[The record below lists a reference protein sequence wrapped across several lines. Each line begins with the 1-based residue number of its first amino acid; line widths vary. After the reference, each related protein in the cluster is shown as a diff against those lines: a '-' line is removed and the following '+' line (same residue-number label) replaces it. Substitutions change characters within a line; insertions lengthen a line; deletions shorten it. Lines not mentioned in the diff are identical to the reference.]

1 MKIKIMKIIK
11 EKSRNFD
18 LIFKKLINKRI
29 DAVNKNIE
37 IKVKKIIN
45 DVKKYGDTSL
55 IYSIKKFDKNTI
67 EKKDILLNSKKISQY
82 SKNID
87 PKILKSF
94 KIAVKRINK
103 YHLKQYPKNFTSKE
117 KGISLSQRWT
127 PIDSVGIYVPGGKA
141 SYPSSLIMSL
151 IPAKIAGVKRIVV
164 TTPSQKGKFN
174 PYIMA
179 ILKLFKIKEV
189 YQIGGAH
196 AIAAMSYGT
205 ESIKPVSKIFGP
217 GNIYVSTAKKQIF
230 GKSGIDTIAGPS
242 EIVVVA
248 DKKNKPDWI
257 ASDLIA
263 QAEHDEKSQSI
274 LITDNLNFASK
285 VKESIKRLTKNQIKK
300 KTINQSLEN
309 FGVIIVIKSIKN
321 SYKYVNEI
329 SPEHLH
335 LQTSINEYIYKRV
348 TNAGAVFFG
357 SYSTESFGDYIAGTN
372 HVLPTSGSARFSSG
386 LGVLDFMK
394 RNSAIRITKK
404 GFKKLSTYTQQMAEA
419 EGLYAHK
426 LSVKIREN

>member
-1 MKIKIMKIIK
+1 MKIIK
-11 EKSRNFD
+11 EKSKNFD
-18 LIFKKLINKRI
+18 SIFKKLINIRI
-29 DAVNKNIE
+29 DTVNKDIE
-37 IKVKKIIN
+37 LKVKKIIN
-45 DVKKYGDTSL
+45 DVRKHGDNSL
-55 IYSIKKFDKNTI
+55 IYSIRKFDKNKI
-67 EKKDILLNSKKISQY
+67 NKNEILLNSKKINQY
-82 SKNID
+82 SKDTD
-87 PKILKSF
+87 PEILKSF
-94 KIAVKRINK
+94 KIAIKRINK
-103 YHLKQYPKNFTSKE
+103 YHLKQYPKNFTTKE
-117 KGISLSQRWT
+117 RGISLSQRWT
-127 PIDSVGIYVPGGKA
+127 PIDSVGIYVPGGNA
-141 SYPSSLIMSL
+141 CYPSSLIMSVV
-151 IPAKIAGVKRIVV
+151 PAKIAGVKRIVV

-174 PYIMA
+174 PYVMA

-189 YQIGGAH
+189 YQVGGAH

-217 GNIYVSTAKKQIF
+217 GNVYVSTAKKQIF

-248 DKKNKPDWI
+248 DKKNDPSWI

-274 LITDNLNFASK
+274 LITDNIIFANK
-285 VKESIKRLTKNQIKK
+285 VKLSIKKLIKNQIKK
-300 KTINQSLEN
+300 KTINQSLIN
-309 FGVIIVIKSIKN
+309 FGAIIVIKSIKN
-321 SYKYVNEI
+321 SYKYINEI

-335 LQTSINEYIYKRV
+335 LQTSVNEYIYKKV

-357 SYSTESFGDYIAGTN
+357 SYSTEAFGDYIVGTN

-386 LGVLDFMK
+386 LNVLDFMK
-394 RNSAIRITKK
+394 RNSGIKISKK
-404 GFKKLSTYTQQMAEA
+404 GFEKLSTYTQQMAGA